1 LLVAMSV
8 VVQETLVRGKYRIT
22 ERIGEGGMGVVD
34 AGVNVLTER
43 DVAIKRMHRF
53 YVADPAMSNRF
64 EREARAA
71 GRIKSRH
78 VVEVL
83 DIDRDEDGVPFIV
96 MERLAGESLQTRLER
111 TKTVPAEELVEITR
125 QILIG
130 IAAAHNAGVI
140 HRDLKPGNVFLTR
153 PRIEDPLDAAAQPG
167 QVAVKVLD
175 FGISK
180 IRGEEQR
187 DVTKKGETL
196 GTFSYMAPEQ
206 IRRGATAGPQAD
218 LWSIGIVVYM
228 ALTGENPFE
237 AEDQLSLLARIL
249 EHPPAALLMFPHLDL
264 RAAEAF
270 QPLIDRALE
279 KDLGRRYANAEEMLV
294 EVDRVEAALHTKG
307 PPRTRR
313 MMRPTPPP
321 RPRLPMR
328 RGGLVLV
335 MATAVTLVIGATAGT
350 ALGLA
355 TAPAASSG
363 GPGAAVIAIDT
374 EPPWADVLVAGAMV
388 SDRTRV
394 PVTPST
400 VLTARVEAPGYEARV
415 VELPSRPGS
424 RALVRLALSP
434 LAAPSASAH
443 AVLSTPTIE
452 LESPAVPSS
461 VRRRTRTGGNGAPT
475 TKTTSAP
482 RAITRPPY

>member
-1 LLVAMSV
+1 MTQPRDS
-8 VVQETLVRGKYRIT
+8 TLVRGKYRIT

-34 AGVNVLTER
+34 AGINVLTER

-53 YVADPAMSNRF
+53 YVDDPSMSNRF

-83 DIDRDEDGVPFIV
+83 DIDRDENGVPFIV
-96 MERLAGESLQTRLER
+96 MERLAGESLQARLER
-111 TKTVPAEELVEITR
+111 TKTVPATELVEITR

-130 IAAAHNAGVI
+130 IAAAHKADVI

-249 EHPPAALLMFPHLDL
+249 EHPPAALVTFPHIDL

-270 QPLIDRALE
+270 QPLVDRALE

-294 EVDRVEAALHTKG
+294 EVDRVEAALHTNG
-307 PPRTRR
+307 PPRTRKVV
-313 MMRPTPPP
+313 RPTPPP

-328 RGGLVLV
+328 GGARVAGLV
-335 MATAVTLVIGATAGT
+335 AAITVTLVVGATGGT

-355 TAPAASSG
+355 TAPAAAG
-363 GPGAAVIAIDT
+363 GGGSATIAIDT
-374 EPPWADVLVAGAMV
+374 EPPWADVLVAGAIV
-388 SDRTRV
+388 SDRAHV
-394 PVTPST
+394 PTTPNTT
-400 VLTARVEAPGYEARV
+400 VMARIEAPGYEPRV

-424 RALVRLALSP
+424 RALLRLALSP
-434 LAAPSASAH
+434 LAPATHAGQPAP
-443 AVLSTPTIE
+443 PTE
-452 LESPAVPSS
+452 LELPAVPAAAK
-461 VRRRTRTGGNGAPT
+461 RRGAGTRGGGNAGPA

>member
-1 LLVAMSV
+1 MSMPP
-8 VVQETLVRGKYRIT
+8 QETLVRGKYRIT

-34 AGVNVLTER
+34 AGINVLTER

-53 YVADPAMSNRF
+53 YVDDPSMSNRF

-83 DIDRDEDGVPFIV
+83 DIDRDEDNVPFIV
-96 MERLAGESLQTRLER
+96 MERLNGESLQTRLER
-111 TKTVPAEELVEITR
+111 TKTVPAAELVEITR

-153 PRIEDPLDAAAQPG
+153 PHIEDPLDAAAQPG

-249 EHPPAALLMFPHLDL
+249 EHPPAALVSFPHIDL

-270 QPLIDRALE
+270 QPLVDRALE

-294 EVDRVEAALHTKG
+294 EVDRVEAALHMNG
-307 PPRTRR
+307 PPRTRK
-313 MMRPTPPP
+313 MTRPTPPP

-328 RGGLVLV
+328 RSGLLL
-335 MATAVTLVIGATAGT
+335 ASAVVITLVIGATAGT

-355 TAPAASSG
+355 TAPEARAG
-363 GPGAAVIAIDT
+363 TVPETIAIDT
-374 EPPWADVLVAGAMV
+374 EPPWADVLVKDAIVA
-388 SDRTRV
+388 DRTHV
-394 PVTPST
+394 AMTPNAK
-400 VLTARVEAPGYEARV
+400 VTARVEAPGYEPRV

-434 LAAPSASAH
+434 LAPTNKEAV
-443 AVLSTPTIE
+443 VLSTPTIE
-452 LESPAVPSS
+452 LESPAVPSGNK
-461 VRRRTRTGGNGAPT
+461 RRGTGTRGGNAGTT
-475 TKTTSAP
+475 TKATSAP